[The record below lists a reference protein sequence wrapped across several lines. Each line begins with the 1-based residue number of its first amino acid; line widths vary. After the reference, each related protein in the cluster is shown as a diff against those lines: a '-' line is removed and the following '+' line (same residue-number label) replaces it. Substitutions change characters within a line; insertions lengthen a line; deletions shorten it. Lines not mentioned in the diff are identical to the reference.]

1 MNVDAILKSKGSTVE
16 TVRPD
21 RTVTE
26 FLKRLDEC
34 GVGALVV
41 STDGETVDGIAS
53 ERDVIRAIARDG
65 AKILDR
71 PVSDIM
77 NAEVVTVRREDDI
90 AGIMEIMTDRRIRH
104 LPVVEDGKL
113 AGIVSI
119 GDAVKHR
126 IEEAEFEARA
136 MRDYIVAG

>member
-1 MNVDAILKSKGSTVE
+1 MNVDAILKSKGTAVE

-21 RTVTE
+21 QTVTE
-26 FLKRLDEC
+26 FVKRLNEC
-34 GVGALVV
+34 AVGALVV
-41 STDGETVDGIAS
+41 SADGETVDGIAS

-71 PVSDIM
+71 PVCDIM
-77 NAEVVTVRREDDI
+77 NADVVTVQRLDDI

-126 IEEAEFEARA
+126 IEEAEFEAQA